1 MMMRHAFRAAALSAA
16 FGLAFTAGAHAA
28 SIAET
33 AAATDDLSTLVTAV
47 EAADLGGTLSGE
59 GPFTVFA
66 PTNAA
71 FSALPEGTLDG
82 LLADKGQ
89 LTGVLTYH
97 VVPAEV
103 NSTSLVEMIEADGGS
118 HTVTTVSGGTLTA
131 SMADGNVILTDAKGN
146 TARVVQADVDASN
159 GVVHVI
165 DAVLLP

>member
-1 MMMRHAFRAAALSAA
+1 MRTILRAAAVSAA
-16 FGLAFTAGAHAA
+16 LGLSSAA
-28 SIAET
+28 YAQDATIAET
-33 AAATDDLSTLVTAV
+33 ASATDDLSTLVTAV

-71 FSALPEGTLDG
+71 FEALPAGAVDG
-82 LLADKGQ
+82 LLADKDQ

-103 NSTSLVEMIEADGGS
+103 MSTELVQMIEADGGE
-118 HTVTTVSGGTLTA
+118 HTVTTVAGGTLTA
-131 SMADGNVILTDAKGN
+131 SIEGGNVVLTDAQGN
-146 TARVVQADVDASN
+146 TATVVQADVAASN

-165 DAVLLP
+165 DGVLMP